1 MSKPQP
7 VHINDGAINQVA
19 EWLRVCN
26 YAQAQRCIRQL
37 LNDPGMG
44 DAEWG
49 YLGARDRYV
58 MLSVILKRYDAMH
71 PWLYERCRE
80 VEACPDG
87 MIDLWAREHYKS
99 TIITF
104 AGIIQ
109 EIAKNKEIT
118 IGIFSHTKGIAK
130 GFLFQIKQELEL
142 NTSLPKLY
150 PNTFFENPKKDSPS
164 WSLDTGLVCMRDNNP
179 KERTV
184 EAWGLVD
191 GQPTS
196 KHFEL
201 MIYDDV
207 VTVESVSTGEMIAK
221 TTAAWEMSRNLAA
234 NRPGEDT
241 PARTWHIGTR
251 YSFADTYRTILD
263 RGVVTPR
270 IHPATDDGTPDGESV
285 FLTPA
290 KWAHKKKESSAFT
303 IACQQLQN
311 PLAGSEQ
318 EFKPEWARRYELRPQ
333 TLNVAIL
340 VDPANSKKKGTSNT
354 AFAVVGLDAARNKYL
369 LDGACHK
376 MALPEKWKL
385 LKGLR
390 NKWLRQPGIQV
401 VKVGYEKYG
410 MQADIEHYKE
420 MMRIERRSFD
430 IQEVS
435 WTRDDTTS
443 KDDRIRRLVPDH
455 QNWRW
460 FYPYRGDETS
470 AQAKARAQGKAHLIA
485 KPIKQKNQDGR
496 VYDLVDWFMSN
507 EYMFFPATTQK
518 DFFDAMSR
526 FYDLDM
532 APPQIIDE
540 RDLTPE
546 FDGDY

>member
-1 MSKPQP
+1 MGNAVMKYKPE
-7 VHINDGAINQVA
+7 VVEIA
-19 EWLRVCN
+19 EMLRSGTYDQSRRLISHC
-26 YAQAQRCIRQL
+26 

-44 DAEWG
+44 DPEWA
-49 YLGARDRYV
+49 YLGLADRFI
-58 MLSVILKRYDAMH
+58 MLAVILRRYDANH

-80 VEACPDG
+80 VEADPDG
-87 MIDLWAREHYKS
+87 CIDLWAREHYKS

-109 EIAKNKEIT
+109 EIARNPEIT

-130 GFLFQIKQELEL
+130 GFLFQLKQELEL
-142 NTSLPKLY
+142 NNSLPALY
-150 PNTFFENPKKDSPS
+150 PDVFWENPKRDAAS
-164 WSLDTGLVCMRDNNP
+164 WSLDTGLVCKRKNNP
-179 KERTV
+179 KEKTV

-201 MIYDDV
+201 MVYDDV
-207 VTVESVSTGEMIAK
+207 VTIESVSTADMIIK
-221 TTAAWEMSRNLAA
+221 TTLAWEMSRNLAA
-234 NRPGEDT
+234 RTQDGT
-241 PARTWHIGTR
+241 PSRTWHIGTR
-251 YSFADTYRTILD
+251 YNFADTYRVILD
-263 RGVVTPR
+263 RGVVKPR
-270 IHPATDDGTPDGESV
+270 IHTATDDGTPDGKPV
-285 FLTPA
+285 FLTQEQ
-290 KWAHKKKESSAFT
+290 WDHKKKESSAYT

-311 PLAGSEQ
+311 PLAGEEQ
-318 EFKPEWARRYELRPQ
+318 EFKPEWLRRYEIRPE

-340 VDPANSKKKGTSNT
+340 VDPANSKKKGTSNS
-354 AFAVVGLDAARNKYL
+354 AFAVIGIDAARNKYL

-385 LKGLR
+385 LKFFR
-390 NKWLRQPGIQV
+390 NKWLRSPGIQI

-420 MMRIERRSFD
+420 MMRIEKIAFE
-430 IQEVS
+430 IHEVS

-460 FYPYRGDETS
+460 FYPYDGDLTS
-470 AQAKARAQGKAHLIA
+470 TQQKAIDKGKAHLLA
-485 KPIKQKNQDGR
+485 KPIRLKDHTGR
-496 VYDLVDWFMSN
+496 VYDLVKWFIAN
-507 EYMFFPATTQK
+507 EYMFFPATTAK
-518 DFFDAMSR
+518 DFMDAMSR

-532 APPQIIDE
+532 SPPQIIHDSM
-540 RDLTPE
+540 LNPE
-546 FDGDY
+546 PEGDY